1 MTFSEHSST
10 ASRWLLM
17 MLALILLGV
26 MHIVLPSTGGSG
38 ADLPEPLLVWCVLLV
53 AMVGCAWIL
62 RHQTLRSSPFL
73 RGMALAA
80 ILLTLPLLWSPSVD
94 WRLDAFPRL
103 AGLWAGVAF
112 YYLLLNC
119 RLTPRQQQI
128 VLWLIVAATLIQA
141 VYALVGIGYPAW
153 LPLPAQAAQ
162 RQAGQFAIGV
172 FLQRNVTGSFL
183 ATGAAVLLWLTADGR
198 FTCRSL
204 TMEKYRQWG
213 SALGSAALRHTDVA
227 EVPYRMAGRHR
238 LLADDGVDV
247 LFLAVTPLRRA
258 RGSLACRTGRRW
270 PACCWGLPCS
280 RSRYSTPCMN
290 TTVRT
295 LSGFLFCS
303 RPGK

>member
-1 MTFSEHSST
+1 
-10 ASRWLLM
+10 
-17 MLALILLGV
+17 
-26 MHIVLPSTGGSG
+26 
-38 ADLPEPLLVWCVLLV
+38 
-53 AMVGCAWIL
+53 
-62 RHQTLRSSPFL
+62 
-73 RGMALAA
+73 MALAA
-80 ILLTLPLLWSPSVD
+80 LLLTLPLLWSPSVD

-119 RLTPRQQQI
+119 RLTPRQQQT

-141 VYALVGIGYPAW
+141 VYALVGIGHPAW

-172 FLQRNVTGSFL
+172 FLQRNVTGSFI

-198 FTCRSL
+198 FVCRSVAR
-204 TMEKYRQWG
+204 EISSVGKR
-213 SALGSAALRHTDVA
+213 ARARAALRHADPA
-227 EVPYRMAGRHR
+227 EIPHRMAGRR
-238 LLADDGVDV
+238 GLLADDGDD
-247 LFLAVTPLRRA
+247 FCFSPLRRSAA
-258 RGSLACRTGRRW
+258 RGPAGVSYWRRW
-270 PACCWGLPCS
+270 PACCWGLPCY

-290 TTVRT
+290 MTARI

>member
-1 MTFSEHSST
+1 
-10 ASRWLLM
+10 
-17 MLALILLGV
+17 
-26 MHIVLPSTGGSG
+26 
-38 ADLPEPLLVWCVLLV
+38 
-53 AMVGCAWIL
+53 
-62 RHQTLRSSPFL
+62 
-73 RGMALAA
+73 MALAA
-80 ILLTLPLLWSPSVD
+80 LLLTLPLLWSPSVD

-119 RLTPRQQQI
+119 RLTPRQQQT

-141 VYALVGIGYPAW
+141 VYALVGIGHPAW

-172 FLQRNVTGSFL
+172 FLQRNVTGSFI

-198 FTCRSL
+198 FVCRSVAR
-204 TMEKYRQWG
+204 ERYRQWG
-213 SALGSAALRHTDVA
+213 SALGL
-227 EVPYRMAGRHR
+227 G
-238 LLADDGVDV
+238 LLYATLTLLKSRTGWLGGVV
-247 LFLAVTPLRRA
+247 CWLMMVTIFCFSPLRRSAA
-258 RGSLACRTGRRW
+258 RGLAGVSYWRRW
-270 PACCWGLPCS
+270 PACCWGLPCY

-290 TTVRT
+290 MTARI